1 MINEKK
7 LDNVLHACGLRENLT
22 GTEYARRAVIMYRP
36 GMRATMELYP
46 ALAAAVGSSPS
57 RVERAMRHAIE
68 SGFDRCGYSDE
79 VMTMFGNTIDPNK
92 GRPTV
97 SEFVA
102 TVARICREGLPE

>member
-22 GTEYARRAVIMYRP
+22 GTEYARLAVRMYRP
-36 GMRATMELYP
+36 GMRFTNELYP
-46 ALAAAVGSSPS
+46 GIARAVESTSS
-57 RVERAMRHAIE
+57 RVERSMRLAIE

-79 VMTMFGNTIDPNK
+79 VLAIFGNTIDPNK
-92 GRPTV
+92 GKPTV

-102 TVARICREGLPE
+102 TVARICREGLLE